1 LHSQTWITLSKAAQE
16 VVEAVEAAGQ
26 EAAAEAEAK
35 KEEKKSGSVR
45 FGQAA

>member
-1 LHSQTWITLSKAAQE
+1 MWITLSKVAQE
-16 VVEAVEAAGQ
+16 VVEAVEVAGQ
-26 EAAAEAEAK
+26 EAVAEVEAK

>member
-1 LHSQTWITLSKAAQE
+1 MWITLSKAAQE
-16 VVEAVEAAGQ
+16 VVEAVETVGQ